1 MDVCLFKEY
10 LFIKFILFILYLMF
24 NFLYDKKVYVIFIFS
39 FLIQNLIKS
48 IYYNL
53 DIMAIVQVILF
64 VVFGYGVLMLS
75 GFHKVREGYVGIYK
89 NFGVL
94 QKGLY

>member
-1 MDVCLFKEY
+1 
-10 LFIKFILFILYLMF
+10 
-24 NFLYDKKVYVIFIFS
+24 
-39 FLIQNLIKS
+39 
-48 IYYNL
+48 
-53 DIMAIVQVILF
+53 MAIVQVILL
-64 VVFGYGVLMLS
+64 VAVGYVVLMLS